1 MSLNPTN
8 NGSLLSLSLHFA
20 ASRVV
25 DRRSIIY
32 RIRRRTNRNTSW
44 IPHLA
49 GVFAVHIYLRSWR
62 VLARV
67 YARHVACVDSPRPI
81 DTPLLRPCK
90 DIHEAAIKHLPTRCV
105 CTSILILSAI
115 SFAYAFVH
123 TIAYR
128 PSWPHIANMYEP
140 GRLFLARFENRPL
153 VTTLASYSPEIPC
166 FGNRYGSPQFT
177 FHYFTDNLYHNVNAL
192 YFKNNFIS
200 L

>member
-1 MSLNPTN
+1 MNESKYKLNSTPR
-8 NGSLLSLSLHFA
+8 G
-20 ASRVV
+20 RV
-25 DRRSIIY
+25 R
-32 RIRRRTNRNTSW
+32 
-44 IPHLA
+44 
-49 GVFAVHIYLRSWR
+49 IYLRSWR

-166 FGNRYGSPQFT
+166 FGNRCGTPQFT
-177 FHYFTDNLYHNVNAL
+177 FHHFTDNLHHNVKAWKYIYIYIKIILKIIL
-192 YFKNNFIS
+192 YRYKVINS
-200 L
+200 YRWLPQMSPLT

>member
-1 MSLNPTN
+1 MDRFRPCHYV
-8 NGSLLSLSLHFA
+8 LLLRGLWK
-20 ASRVV
+20 

-32 RIRRRTNRNTSW
+32 RIRRWTNRNTSW

-166 FGNRYGSPQFT
+166 FGNRCGSPQFT
-177 FHYFTDNLYHNVNAL
+177 FHHFTDNLHRNVKAWK
-192 YFKNNFIS
+192 YIYIYIF
-200 L
+200 

>member
-1 MSLNPTN
+1 M
-8 NGSLLSLSLHFA
+8 
-20 ASRVV
+20 
-25 DRRSIIY
+25 
-32 RIRRRTNRNTSW
+32 
-44 IPHLA
+44 
-49 GVFAVHIYLRSWR
+49 FAVHIYLRSWR

-153 VTTLASYSPEIPC
+153 VTTLASYSPEIPF
-166 FGNRYGSPQFT
+166 FGNHRGSPFIISR
-177 FHYFTDNLYHNVNAL
+177 AEL

-200 L
+200 LRKIIKSCLISAYRCHH